1 MTDQVEVNTEPVRR
15 TGSGARRRRTG
26 LTEDAGRY
34 ALYAFLINLAAAAI
48 AFGGYIIY
56 YRGLFSVAGDFNVQ
70 QIPFAMYANDAI
82 KSGNVV
88 WDWSLDLGSNFIG
101 GMTFYLLGNPSFWIS
116 LLFPSKAFIYI
127 VGWLYVLKYGL
138 AGLTSYLWIRRFVK
152 HPSNAV
158 IASTMY
164 AFSGFMNENLLFYH
178 FHDVVVLFPLLL
190 IGFDELME
198 KRKHG
203 FFIGA
208 VVLNLLVNYFFF
220 PGDVLFLG
228 AYYILRYVV
237 LDGKKAWRRLPEIL
251 LDGALGCG
259 ITMVLMLPAAIF
271 VLQNPRVSFDYVG
284 SNSLVFGLE
293 RYLFI
298 LKALIFP
305 GEVMSDQSAVINH
318 NFSSCAAYIPMIGLI
333 YTIAFLRMNRKHWL
347 TRMLKWCLVMAVVP
361 ILNASFSMFAG
372 LYHRWYYMPVLLF
385 ALSGAYVL
393 EQLEMEDGV
402 WASPTPAERAVHA
415 GSVIWA
421 VIVAGFLVFLVFV
434 PWSSSEKSKIYR
446 DDVFFAWSMVAV
458 AGVILTWVL
467 STQVRRHRRLLIEI
481 GILAFSIGTLAS
493 LIHLYHV
500 ANGEEA
506 DGLEDRLVTSAD
518 FGLDTTS
525 YRYSNR
531 DNPETLTHGYSASA
545 NFCSTVSGSIFRLYE
560 ALGLS
565 RDVKSP
571 EAPVGFNN
579 LISARY
585 SYETSRPEEGE
596 KPVRTVK
603 GRSRTYY
610 LYENEDI
617 PPIGFTYDTYM
628 TASEFSETATAT
640 RAILMLKTLVIP
652 DDQEAEVSQV
662 LRHYDEAVDG
672 SATEADLTEI
682 SRLHLAECTSS
693 AVRTTST
700 YTAELHAA
708 AETYAFFSIPD
719 DSGWS
724 ATVNGRKTE
733 IVDINGF
740 MAVRISA
747 GDNTIVFSYTVPGL
761 RAGAAVSAV
770 SLTAAAIWIGLTRRR
785 RLKAA

>member
-220 PGDVLFLG
+220 PGDVIFLG

-393 EQLEMEDGV
+393 EQLECGRI
-402 WASPTPAERAVHA
+402 PCLP
-415 GSVIWA
+415 
-421 VIVAGFLVFLVFV
+421 
-434 PWSSSEKSKIYR
+434 
-446 DDVFFAWSMVAV
+446 
-458 AGVILTWVL
+458 
-467 STQVRRHRRLLIEI
+467 RLC
-481 GILAFSIGTLAS
+481 A
-493 LIHLYHV
+493 
-500 ANGEEA
+500 
-506 DGLEDRLVTSAD
+506 LE
-518 FGLDTTS
+518 
-525 YRYSNR
+525 
-531 DNPETLTHGYSASA
+531 
-545 NFCSTVSGSIFRLYE
+545 
-560 ALGLS
+560 
-565 RDVKSP
+565 
-571 EAPVGFNN
+571 
-579 LISARY
+579 
-585 SYETSRPEEGE
+585 
-596 KPVRTVK
+596 
-603 GRSRTYY
+603 
-610 LYENEDI
+610 
-617 PPIGFTYDTYM
+617 
-628 TASEFSETATAT
+628 
-640 RAILMLKTLVIP
+640 LK
-652 DDQEAEVSQV
+652 
-662 LRHYDEAVDG
+662 
-672 SATEADLTEI
+672 
-682 SRLHLAECTSS
+682 
-693 AVRTTST
+693 
-700 YTAELHAA
+700 
-708 AETYAFFSIPD
+708 
-719 DSGWS
+719 
-724 ATVNGRKTE
+724 
-733 IVDINGF
+733 
-740 MAVRISA
+740 
-747 GDNTIVFSYTVPGL
+747 
-761 RAGAAVSAV
+761 
-770 SLTAAAIWIGLTRRR
+770 
-785 RLKAA
+785 